1 MVYPQTVFRAKI
13 GTNIAIFLLKNVSC
27 YMYMCEELQFI
38 ALASYRIVIN
48 LVFYDQ
54 GKHLHS
60 CRDGQFLTHPLPL
73 QACGGILPV
82 FFNISN

>member
-1 MVYPQTVFRAKI
+1 MWMLVAVVYPQTVFRAKI
-13 GTNIAIFLLKNVSC
+13 GTNIAIFLLKKVSC

-54 GKHLHS
+54 GKHLRS
-60 CRDGQFLTHPLPL
+60 YRDGQFLTHTLPL
-73 QACGGILPV
+73 QAC
-82 FFNISN
+82 